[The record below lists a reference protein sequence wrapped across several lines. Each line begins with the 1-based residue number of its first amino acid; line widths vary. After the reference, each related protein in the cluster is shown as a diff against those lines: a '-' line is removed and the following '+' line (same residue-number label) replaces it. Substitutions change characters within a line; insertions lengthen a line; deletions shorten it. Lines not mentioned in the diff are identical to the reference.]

1 MPTSFWQEWLD
12 MGEAARQAGAQSVTP
27 LAAVSGDYDWN
38 VPVNQTEQWHALGL
52 GGEVVPCVTHALNCV
67 SEPDWQSIGVDDIG
81 TEVAPELVDAV
92 AAALSP

>member
-1 MPTSFWQEWLD
+1 M
-12 MGEAARQAGAQSVTP
+12 
-27 LAAVSGDYDWN
+27 
-38 VPVNQTEQWHALGL
+38 
-52 GGEVVPCVTHALNCV
+52 VPCVTHALNCV